1 MIKTIITAAV
11 TFIFGTGG
19 TLLLTYFLG
28 KHKEKAEIGKTEAE
42 SQKITAEVSMDFNAQ
57 LMQRISDLEERVG
70 KLEKDNNVLAKQ
82 LIEKDRKIME
92 LEIELKRNYIP

>member
-1 MIKTIITAAV
+1 MNLITAAV

-19 TLLLTYFLG
+19 TLLLTWFFG
-28 KHKEKAEIGKTEAE
+28 KRKEKAEVGKTEAE
-42 SQKITAEVSMDFNAQ
+42 SQKTTAEVSMDLNTQ

-70 KLEKDNNVLAKQ
+70 KLEKDNNVLAKE

-92 LEIELKRNYIP
+92 FEIELKRTHTP